1 MTARGGCS
9 AAGQKA
15 VRKLR
20 RTGKETEKA
29 AVNVAV
35 PLNESRSQPR
45 VEQSVQSARSI
56 LVSAFLG
63 PKGHCGGRKDTRM
76 VNTLCEGICVKRDG
90 IV

>member
-1 MTARGGCS
+1 MTARGRCS

-35 PLNESRSQPR
+35 PLNESGSQPR

-56 LVSAFLG
+56 LVSAFWAQ
-63 PKGHCGGRKDTRM
+63 K
-76 VNTLCEGICVKRDG
+76 G
-90 IV
+90 IVEAGRIHGWITHYVRASV